1 MDSWKIVI
9 IPLKTDR
16 DVKGV
21 TMLPVSIN
29 VAGLFPPDIS
39 CCRAKIRLP
48 PGNGYRS
55 IVCPKESKAAGQTEN
70 SRVAGRTDA
79 RERKTEAPILRLR
92 VAFIVAT
99 EGGNETKKEK
109 SERTVGW
116 LVY

>member
-1 MDSWKIVI
+1 MHSWKIVI

-55 IVCPKESKAAGQTEN
+55 IVCPKESKAAENRRRTAQLRGALMRARGGQ
-70 SRVAGRTDA
+70 SHRSS
-79 RERKTEAPILRLR
+79 
-92 VAFIVAT
+92 AFA
-99 EGGNETKKEK
+99 
-109 SERTVGW
+109 S
-116 LVY
+116 LSS